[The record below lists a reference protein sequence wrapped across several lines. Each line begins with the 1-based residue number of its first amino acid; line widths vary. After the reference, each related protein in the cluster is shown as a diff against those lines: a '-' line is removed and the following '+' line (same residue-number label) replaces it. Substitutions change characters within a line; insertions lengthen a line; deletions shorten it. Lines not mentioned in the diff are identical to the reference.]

1 MKKDSMSRL
10 LIDLDNY
17 FMYLDEIIS
26 SSKMEKVK
34 KSACQEYL
42 DEIERVI
49 QEIYDLQWGVR
60 KMTSKEALKYLL
72 ADSEELYNQYEPITG
87 HFRLREI

>member
-1 MKKDSMSRL
+1 MKKDSISRL

-49 QEIYDLQWGVR
+49 QEIYDLQ
-60 KMTSKEALKYLL
+60 
-72 ADSEELYNQYEPITG
+72 
-87 HFRLREI
+87 

>member
-17 FMYLDEIIS
+17 FMYLDEIIYRK
-26 SSKMEKVK
+26 KMEKVK
-34 KSACQEYL
+34 KSTCQEYL

-49 QEIYDLQWGVR
+49 QEIYDLQ
-60 KMTSKEALKYLL
+60 
-72 ADSEELYNQYEPITG
+72 
-87 HFRLREI
+87 

>member
-26 SSKMEKVK
+26 SSKMERGKRG
-34 KSACQEYL
+34 SYQEYL

-49 QEIYDLQWGVR
+49 QEIYDLQ
-60 KMTSKEALKYLL
+60 
-72 ADSEELYNQYEPITG
+72 
-87 HFRLREI
+87 

>member
-1 MKKDSMSRL
+1 MRRIENEREFSQQKKMKKDSMSRL

-49 QEIYDLQWGVR
+49 QEIYDLQ
-60 KMTSKEALKYLL
+60 
-72 ADSEELYNQYEPITG
+72 
-87 HFRLREI
+87 

>member
-49 QEIYDLQWGVR
+49 QEIYDLQWRRIR
-60 KMTSKEALKYLL
+60 K
-72 ADSEELYNQYEPITG
+72 N
-87 HFRLREI
+87 

>member
-17 FMYLDEIIS
+17 FMYLDEIIN
-26 SSKMEKVK
+26 SSKMEKIK

-49 QEIYDLQWGVR
+49 QEIYDLQ
-60 KMTSKEALKYLL
+60 
-72 ADSEELYNQYEPITG
+72 
-87 HFRLREI
+87 